1 MKIDNWIKDI
11 NPPKKRDRL
20 LGLRQRYEFLT
31 RQLFHE
37 YQPTMNLNDA
47 STREFM
53 LRLDLWLDRFRNEE
67 EQIVAFQ
74 SIEYFFFAGTKEFNE
89 LYRCAAVEIERWLIS
104 RQAALNPFHSDTD
117 KKVQAILKRSWIC
130 PVTDSLR
137 INDFLHITNI
147 TALDFRADWYNLSK
161 VGDCEQIRN
170 KSKNVKYLIL
180 LEDFSGSGTQLLKV
194 LQFALKTTELEI
206 LLLPM
211 IACAPSKEKIS
222 SFIKKNGKGR
232 VDFVPIVL
240 LDENCLVGPE
250 KHKDEPKLFERLR
263 EVMQASVTN
272 PKYGKPYGFGKV
284 GSLATTYS
292 NCPNNTPPIY
302 HNRLKNHPALFP
314 RLHRNG

>member
-1 MKIDNWIKDI
+1 MKIETWIKDI
-11 NPPKKRDRL
+11 NEPKKRERL

-37 YQPTMNLNDA
+37 YQPTINSNDI
-47 STREFM
+47 SIREFM
-53 LRLDLWLDRFRNEE
+53 QRLELWLDRFKSEE

-89 LYRCAAVEIERWLIS
+89 LYRCAAVEIERWIIS
-104 RQAALNPFHSDTD
+104 RQTALNPFYSDTD
-117 KKVQAILKRSWIC
+117 NKVQAILKKSWVC

-161 VGDCEQIRN
+161 VGDCEKIRK

-180 LEDFSGSGTQLLKV
+180 LEDFTGSGKQISNV

-206 LLLPM
+206 LLLSM
-211 IACAPSKEKIS
+211 VCCAPGAKKIS
-222 SFIKKNGKGR
+222 SLIEENGNGR
-232 VDFVPIVL
+232 IYFVPIVL
-240 LDENCLVGPE
+240 LTDNCLVGPE
-250 KHKDEPKLFERLR
+250 KNTGEPNLFNKLRK
-263 EVMQASVTN
+263 VMQASVAN
-272 PKYGKPYGFGKV
+272 LKYGKPYGIGEV

-302 HNRLKNHPALFP
+302 HKRLKNHPALFP